1 MADQDAQ
8 IQSGQSEPVG
18 DDDQPG
24 KDLLLDCLVQIARF
38 HGHDTSKDVIV
49 SGMAL
54 PKDGLTPGILPQI
67 AKKASLQT
75 SLFETNIAEIP
86 EVLFPCIL
94 LMEDRGCCVIYSR
107 DNDQAEVFI
116 PDAGEGLVNIDLEKL
131 QSSFMGS
138 AISVK
143 PMHVHLQKEEKG
155 GKDYSG
161 HWFWGVIKDLRP
173 EYLKVILASFI
184 VNSLAVAA
192 PLFMLNVY
200 DRVLPN
206 SAFSTLWVLAIGMA
220 LVLVFDL
227 VLRVLRGVI
236 IDSSGRW
243 ADVKLASRIM
253 DHVLRMRLAEK
264 PAASGAFASRLREF
278 ETVREFF
285 SSATLLAV
293 IDILFVA
300 LFLAVIY
307 MVGGPMVIIPAIAVV
322 LVVVVGIVVQ
332 PMMIG
337 TIRSVQEETA
347 LKHALLI
354 ESITGLETI
363 KSLNAEGAVL
373 KHWQGLADTTSKSTE
388 QVRFLSMNM
397 ITFTMIV
404 QQCVT
409 VAIIVYGTYLFDARM
424 VTMGAIIATVLLA
437 SRAVAPLGVVASTL
451 SRLQQSL
458 VALRNLE
465 DIMATGVENSDADLH
480 VSREISKGDIEFRN
494 VTFAYPGSQIPV
506 LKDVSFKINAGDKVG
521 IIGKVGAGKST
532 LAHLLSGLYMPDV
545 GSISFDGINIAQLH
559 TTDLRN
565 AIGIVMQDV
574 VLFSGTIKENISY
587 GRSGLTSKDIVRAA
601 EISGANDFIDAHPMG
616 FGMQVGERGR
626 YLSGGQRQFVALAR
640 SLVTDPPILL
650 LDEPTSAMDNASEA
664 LFMSKLEG
672 LKDKTLI
679 VSTHR
684 QSLLKM
690 VDKLIL
696 MDGGRILA
704 FGPKAKVLGFLRDMV
719 VKERGQVSNEA
730 SADKSE

>member
-1 MADQDAQ
+1 MADKD
-8 IQSGQSEPVG
+8 SEVEANSSDSKTAEEVAPR
-18 DDDQPG
+18 DS
-24 KDLLLDCLVQIARF
+24 LLACLVSIARF
-38 HGHDTSKDVIV
+38 HGHDTSEEVIV
-49 SGMAL
+49 SGL
-54 PKDGLTPGILPQI
+54 SVPKSGLTPGILAPFAKRANLQI
-67 AKKASLQT
+67 SQ
-75 SLFETNIAEIP
+75 FESRIGDIP
-86 EVLFPCIL
+86 KIILPCIL
-94 LMEDRGCCVIYSR
+94 LTNDRSACVLYSVNG
-107 DNDQAEVFI
+107 DNCELFI
-116 PDAGEGLVNIDLEKL
+116 PDAGDAHVTVPVSELEKNY
-131 QSSFMGS
+131 FGT

-143 PMHVHLQKEEKG
+143 PQHIHLQKDE
-155 GKDYSG
+155 DFHQAYQG
-161 HWFWGVIKDLRP
+161 HWFWSVIKDLRP
-173 EYLKVILASFI
+173 EYTKVIIASFI

-236 IDSSGRW
+236 IDGSGRW
-243 ADVKLASRIM
+243 ADVKLASRVM
-253 DHVLRMRLAEK
+253 DHVLRIKMSDK
-264 PAASGAFASRLREF
+264 PAYSGEFASRLREF

-293 IDILFVA
+293 IDILFVF

-307 MVGGPMVIIPAIAVV
+307 LVGGPMVIIPTIAVIVVV
-322 LVVVVGIVVQ
+322 LVGVLIQ
-332 PMMIG
+332 PFMIG
-337 TIRSVQEETA
+337 TIRSVQEESA
-347 LKHALLI
+347 LKHGLLI
-354 ESITGLETI
+354 ETLTGLDTI

-373 KHWQGLADTTSKSTE
+373 QHWQGLVDTTSRSTE
-388 QVRFLSMNM
+388 KVRFLSMNM

-409 VAIIVYGTYLFDARM
+409 VAIIVYGVYLFDERL

-458 VALRNLE
+458 VALRSLE
-465 DIMATGVENSDADLH
+465 SIMQMGTENDNADLQ
-480 VSREISKGDIEFRN
+480 VSREITKGDIEFRN
-494 VTFAYPGSQIPV
+494 VTFTYPGAQIPA

-532 LAHLLSGLYMPDV
+532 LAHLMSGLYLPEE
-545 GSISFDGINIAQLH
+545 GSITYDGVNISQLH

-574 VLFSGTIKENISY
+574 VLFSGTIKENIAY
-587 GRSGLTSKDIVRAA
+587 GRAHVTSEDIVKAA
-601 EISGANDFIDAHPMG
+601 QISGANEFIDAHPMG

-640 SLVTDPPILL
+640 SLVSDPPILL
-650 LDEPTSAMDNASEA
+650 LDEPTSAMDNTSEA
-664 LFMSKLEG
+664 VFMQKL
-672 LKDKTLI
+672 KNFDNKTLI

-696 MDGGRILA
+696 MDNGRIMA
-704 FGPKAKVLGFLRDMV
+704 FGPKAQVLKFIRDMV
-719 VKERGQVSNEA
+719 MREQGQNPDTA
-730 SADKSE
+730 K

>member
-1 MADQDAQ
+1 MADQDSDVEKQETAETTEAD
-8 IQSGQSEPVG
+8 IPARDS
-18 DDDQPG
+18 
-24 KDLLLDCLVQIARF
+24 LLACLVSVARH
-38 HGHDTSKDVIV
+38 HGHDTSEEVIV
-49 SGMAL
+49 SGLAV
-54 PKDGLTPGILPQI
+54 PDTGLTPGILAPFAKRANLQI
-67 AKKASLQT
+67 SQ
-75 SLFETNIAEIP
+75 FETKLSDIP
-86 EVLFPCIL
+86 AILLPCIL
-94 LMEDRGCCVIYSR
+94 LTSDRSSCVLYAVND
-107 DNDQAEVFI
+107 DNCELYI
-116 PDAGEGLVNIDLEKL
+116 PDAGEDTVTIPMSELEKNY
-131 QSSFMGS
+131 FGT

-143 PMHVHLQKEEKG
+143 PQHIHIQKD
-155 GKDYSG
+155 KDYHQSYKG
-161 HWFWGVIKDLRP
+161 HWFWSVIKDLRP
-173 EYLKVILASFI
+173 EYTKVILASFI

-206 SAFSTLWVLAIGMA
+206 SAFATLWVLAIGMA

-236 IDSSGRW
+236 IDGSGRW
-243 ADVKLASRIM
+243 ADVKLASRVM
-253 DHVLRMRLAEK
+253 DHVLRIKMADK
-264 PAASGAFASRLREF
+264 PAYSGEFASRLREF

-293 IDILFVA
+293 IDILFVF

-322 LVVVVGIVVQ
+322 LVVVVGVIIQ
-332 PMMIG
+332 PLMIG
-337 TIRSVQEETA
+337 TIRSVQEESA
-347 LKHALLI
+347 LKHGLLI
-354 ESITGLETI
+354 ETLTGLDTI

-373 KHWQGLADTTSKSTE
+373 EHWQGLVDSTSKSTE
-388 QVRFLSMNM
+388 RVRFLSMNM

-409 VAIIVYGTYLFDARM
+409 VAIIVYGTYLFDERL

-458 VALRNLE
+458 VALRSLE
-465 DIMATGVENSDADLH
+465 TIMDMGTENANADLH
-480 VSREISKGDIEFRN
+480 VSREITKGDIEFRN
-494 VTFAYPGSQIPV
+494 VNFTYPGAQIPA

-532 LAHLLSGLYMPDV
+532 LAQLMSGLYLPDD
-545 GSISFDGINIAQLH
+545 GSITYDGINISQLH

-574 VLFSGTIKENISY
+574 VLFSGTIKDNIAY
-587 GRSGLTSKDIVRAA
+587 GRAHVTSEDIVRAA
-601 EISGANDFIDAHPMG
+601 KISGANDFIDAHPMG

-640 SLVTDPPILL
+640 SLVSDPPILL
-650 LDEPTSAMDNASEA
+650 LDEPTSAMDNTSEA
-664 LFMSKLEG
+664 VFMEKLKNFEN
-672 LKDKTLI
+672 KTLI

-696 MDGGRILA
+696 MDNGRIMA
-704 FGPKAKVLGFLRDMV
+704 FGPKAQVLKFIRDMV
-719 VKERGQVSNEA
+719 LREQGQTP
-730 SADKSE
+730 DKAK